1 MPLPVGFK
9 VNGSAVN
16 MDTVMPPRIKKI
28 IALLDKLPMNELLT
42 SSEVSTRVNL
52 SLGGTWICH
61 RVLSNYREKVD
72 RCFFWGSRKSIARL
86 RKQLSEPEESHAK
99 N

>member
-1 MPLPVGFK
+1 MPLPAGFK
-9 VNGSAVN
+9 VNGSAVST
-16 MDTVMPPRIKKI
+16 DGLVPPRVKKI
-28 IALLDKLPMNELLT
+28 IALLDKLPMNELFT
-42 SSEVSTRVNL
+42 SREVSDRVNL

-61 RVLSNYREKVD
+61 QALTDYREKVD

-86 RKQLSEPEESHAK
+86 REQLAEPEASHAK